1 MRATEPIIG
10 EGAGIAAARTI
21 KAAAIGR
28 WRMHAKKRDR
38 LISRRHAIVTM
49 AGGAS
54 LLAAPGIVAAQTSLK
69 VSFVQQRGLMY
80 LPVDMMVTGGVLQ
93 EEATRLGLGKVESTA
108 RTLSGPAPIIDAL
121 LSGSADYGT
130 AALPS
135 LLTLWDKTHGTA
147 NEVKA
152 VGTVSN

>member
-1 MRATEPIIG
+1 
-10 EGAGIAAARTI
+10 
-21 KAAAIGR
+21 
-28 WRMHAKKRDR
+28 
-38 LISRRHAIVTM
+38 M

-54 LLAAPGIVAAQTSLK
+54 LIAAPAIVSAQAPLK

-80 LPVDMMVTGGVLQ
+80 LPVDMMVSGGVLQ
-93 EEATRLGLGKVESTA
+93 QEATKLGLGKVEATA
-108 RTLSGPAPIIDAL
+108 QTLSGPAPVIDAL

-147 NEVKA
+147 ERSQGGRHHVERRHGA
-152 VGTVSN
+152 LHHQSEHQDASPISPRRTASRCRRCGSRSMR